1 MRLAKTI
8 MQLETHVKETSA
20 VTKKCAVTG
29 GAGFIGA
36 YLVKEL
42 VRRGWDVVVI
52 DNMTRGADSR
62 IASVADHVRLETCDI
77 RDEDAVTK
85 AIMGREVV
93 FHLAAINGTENFYKQ
108 PELVLDV
115 GLRGALS
122 VVNACRRADVPDLVV
137 ASSAEVYQTP
147 AVVPTS
153 EDTPLMLPDSINPRY
168 SYGGSKIVSELIAF
182 NYAQDHFRQMQVFRP
197 HNVYGPDMGWKHVA
211 PQFIMRA
218 LELAKNGARNFNI
231 QGDGTETRAF
241 AYVDDVVDGIITM
254 YENGGHRE
262 IYHIGNDQE
271 VSVRDLA
278 AEVGKALGHYFTV
291 VPGPIQEGGTPRRCP
306 DISKMR
312 AIGYDPKIDLA
323 TGIARTV
330 KWYTDHQ
337 RLFGP
342 NSLM

>member
-8 MQLETHVKETSA
+8 MQLGTHVKGTSA
-20 VTKKCAVTG
+20 MTKKCAVTG

-52 DNMTRGADSR
+52 DNLTRGADTR
-62 IASVADHVRLETCDI
+62 IASVADQIRLETCDI

-85 AIMGREVV
+85 AIVGREVV

-122 VVNACRRADVPDLVV
+122 VVNACRRAHVPDLVV

-153 EDTPLMLPDSINPRY
+153 EDIPLMLPDSINPRY

-211 PQFIMRA
+211 PQFILRA
-218 LELAKNGARNFNI
+218 LELVKNGDRNFNI
-231 QGDGTETRAF
+231 QGDGMETRAF

-262 IYHIGNDQE
+262 VYHIGNDQE

-278 AEVGKALGHYFTV
+278 AEVGKAVGQYLTV

-330 KWYTDHQ
+330 KWYTDNQH
-337 RLFGP
+337 LSGS
-342 NSLM
+342 NNLM

>member
-1 MRLAKTI
+1 M
-8 MQLETHVKETSA
+8 S
-20 VTKKCAVTG
+20 KKCAVTG

-42 VRRGWDVVVI
+42 VARGWDVVVI
-52 DNMTRGADSR
+52 DNLVRGADSR
-62 IASVADHVRLETCDI
+62 FASVAGQVRLETCDI

-85 AIMGREVV
+85 AVDGREVI

-147 AVVPTS
+147 AVVPTP
-153 EDTPLMLPDSINPRY
+153 ENIALMLPDSINPRY

-182 NYAQDHFRQMQVFRP
+182 NYGLDHFRQMQVFRP

-211 PQFIMRA
+211 PQFILRA
-218 LELAKNGARNFNI
+218 LELAEKGANDFHI
-231 QGDGTETRAF
+231 QGNGTETRAF

-262 IYHIGNDQE
+262 VYHIGNDQE

-278 AEVGKALGHYFTV
+278 AEVGRAVGHDLTI

-312 AIGYDPKIDLA
+312 AIGYDPKIDLT
-323 TGIARTV
+323 TGIARTAQ
-330 KWYTDHQ
+330 WYKDNQH
-337 RLFGP
+337 LSGA
-342 NSLM
+342 NDLM